1 MMWLAGCIKNSVSVS
16 TVKKIYTVR
25 MSWSGGCNSFDMSV
39 HLLCGPCGKAAAA
52 GIRVIKKI
60 NETFSLSFPSNYKN
74 GRKGV
79 FIMRRKTGRIR
90 KIALLML
97 TTGCIVA
104 AASAAYAGA
113 PSSGPASD
121 NRTVEERQMSEE
133 GQAKQESMPPAGE
146 IQRRRPGKK
155 PYWRLHRAKPGRPR
169 KYSRT
174 RKPGRPRKLSRS
186 RRLRR
191 PWIPRRLRK
200 PGRQPDWRKKFRKKR
215 KRQVLSGAE
224 DGISIRLNR

>member
-1 MMWLAGCIKNSVSVS
+1 
-16 TVKKIYTVR
+16 
-25 MSWSGGCNSFDMSV
+25 
-39 HLLCGPCGKAAAA
+39 
-52 GIRVIKKI
+52 
-60 NETFSLSFPSNYKN
+60 
-74 GRKGV
+74 
-79 FIMRRKTGRIR
+79 MRRKTGRIR

-146 IQRRRPGKK
+146 IQESTQAGEEAVLAVTQGETRQT
-155 PYWRLHRAKPGRPR
+155 R

-174 RKPGRPRKLSRS
+174 GNPARPRKLSRS
-186 RRLRR
+186 RTTSGG
-191 PWIPRRLRK
+191 PGYPRRLQEN
-200 PGRQPDWRKKFRKKR
+200 PGGSRTGGRNSER
-215 KRQVLSGAE
+215 SGSGRSCLE
-224 DGISIRLNR
+224 RRTVYRSV